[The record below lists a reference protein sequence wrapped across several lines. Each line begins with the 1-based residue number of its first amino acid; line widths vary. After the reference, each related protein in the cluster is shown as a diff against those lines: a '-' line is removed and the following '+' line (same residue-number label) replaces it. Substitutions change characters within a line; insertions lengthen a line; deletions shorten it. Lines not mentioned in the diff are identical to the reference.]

1 MPGQTL
7 SVPQQRER
15 ALLWARRFYGDQTDQ
30 PVYTTPSSVNS
41 GIDAQNRAND
51 IRRLEQFN
59 NLLKLRELTPE
70 ERVEFDSLLMR
81 YRGEWRDII
90 SQNRERQ
97 DLGGSLRIK
106 KHKKVSKKRRTR
118 KNKTKKNNKSKSNQ
132 SKKQRK

>member
-7 SVPQQRER
+7 SVPQQRQR

-41 GIDAQNRAND
+41 GIDAQERAND

-59 NLLKLRELTPE
+59 NILKLRELTPE
-70 ERVEFDSLLMR
+70 ERVEIDSLLVR
-81 YRGEWRDII
+81 YRGEWRDIL

-97 DLGGSLRIK
+97 DLGGSLR
-106 KHKKVSKKRRTR
+106 TR
-118 KNKTKKNNKSKSNQ
+118 KNKTKKNKTKKNKT
-132 SKKQRK
+132 KKNKTR

>member
-7 SVPQQRER
+7 SVPQQRQR

-41 GIDAQNRAND
+41 GIDAQERAND

-59 NLLKLRELTPE
+59 NILKLRELTPE
-70 ERVEFDSLLMR
+70 ERVEIDSLLVR
-81 YRGEWRDII
+81 YRGEWRDIL

-97 DLGGSLRIK
+97 DLGGSLR
-106 KHKKVSKKRRTR
+106 TR
-118 KNKTKKNNKSKSNQ
+118 KNKTKKNKTKKNKT
-132 SKKQRK
+132 KKNKTKKNKTR